1 VQGRRR
7 AGLRTW
13 GAQDRGDARAAN
25 AGATVA
31 ELEAIFGWQ
40 GGTMAALYTRAA
52 DRTRLAAKAMSKLKN
67 EKPTSIVAP
76 LHPSVAPRGKDQ

>member
-1 VQGRRR
+1 
-7 AGLRTW
+7 LRKAAAT
-13 GAQDRGDARAAN
+13 RAAN

-52 DRTRLAAKAMSKLKN
+52 DRRRLSQSAMHKLGRAPARPNEAAN
-67 EKPTSIVAP
+67 
-76 LHPSVAPRGKDQ
+76 